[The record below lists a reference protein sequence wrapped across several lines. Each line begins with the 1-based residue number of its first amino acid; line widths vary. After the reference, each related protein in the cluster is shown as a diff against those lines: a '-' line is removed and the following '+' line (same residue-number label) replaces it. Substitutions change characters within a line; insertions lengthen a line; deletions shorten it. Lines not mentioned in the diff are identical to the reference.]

1 MNFVAEQTV
10 MGERMTR
17 WGWLA
22 ALLLLLPTMAMAQQ
36 NYTAQ
41 RNGDVVQLRDA
52 RTDTLVSVLLPVNN
66 AYEMV
71 VKGKNVLR
79 MTIRSLDE
87 MRARPGLNG
96 VSLLWPFANRIDGQ
110 AFWANGK
117 KYNFDMELGNVR
129 GAVPIH
135 GYLSG
140 TNAWQLVEA
149 RADAQGAWV
158 TSRLDFYKHPDFMKQ
173 FPFAH
178 TLTLTYRLS
187 AGVLEVRMRLDNL
200 ATEPMPL
207 MLGWHPYF
215 ALADSGRA
223 SWTLSVPAKTRWLL
237 NDAKLP
243 TGESE
248 PSDRFFGGDRRSVPL
263 SRFSDRLIDDVFSDF
278 DRESNGRATVSIRS
292 NAGQAIS
299 VSMGPKYNALV
310 LYSTVPAVS
319 GQAPAA
325 GRGGVGRGAAPAA
338 PPPVSA
344 GPAIPLTSK
353 EIPTPPERG
362 FVAIEPYT
370 GITNAFNLAQ
380 RGVYKDLQSVAPG
393 GSWEESFWISTSG
406 Y

>member
-1 MNFVAEQTV
+1 MRRLVL
-10 MGERMTR
+10 
-17 WGWLA
+17 LA
-22 ALLLLLPTMAMAQQ
+22 AVVLTLLPGLAQAQ
-36 NYTAQ
+36 SNYSARRT
-41 RNGDVVQLRDA
+41 GDVVQLRDA

-79 MTIRSLDE
+79 MTVRNLDE

-96 VSLLWPFANRIDGQ
+96 TSLLWPFANRIDGQ

-149 RADAQGAWV
+149 KADARSAWV

-178 TLTLTYRLS
+178 TLTLTYRL
-187 AGVLEVRMRLDNL
+187 ANGALEVRMRIDNM

-215 ALADSGRA
+215 ALTDSGR
-223 SWTLSVPAKTRWLL
+223 SDWTLSVPAKTRWLL

-243 TGESE
+243 TGENE
-248 PSDRFFGGDRRSVPL
+248 PSDRFFGGDPRSVPL
-263 SRFSDRLIDDVFSDF
+263 SRFSDRLIDDVFSDLER
-278 DRESNGRATVSIRS
+278 DASGRATVTIRS
-292 NAGQAIS
+292 SRGQSIS
-299 VSMGPKYNALV
+299 VSMGPKYNGLV
-310 LYSTVPAVS
+310 LYSTVPPVP

-325 GRGGVGRGAAPAA
+325 GRGAGTGRGNAPPA
-338 PPPVSA
+338 PPPVSV
-344 GPAIPLTSK
+344 GPAIPFAGGDNNV
-353 EIPTPPERG
+353 TPPERG

-393 GSWEESFWISTSG
+393 GRWEESFWIATSG